1 MCMWLGRTGN
11 TILNITLIDFVSVLT
26 MFSWFI
32 RENIDMEDVNSI
44 ENLFFDLSTTYWPE
58 NMIMIKRLTN
68 ESSKPWSKYWIR

>member
-1 MCMWLGRTGN
+1 MWLGRTGD
-11 TILNITLIDFVSVLT
+11 TILNITLIDFVSILT

-44 ENLFFDLSTTYWPE
+44 ENLFFDISTTYWPE

>member
-44 ENLFFDLSTTYWPE
+44 ENYF
-58 NMIMIKRLTN
+58 LT
-68 ESSKPWSKYWIR
+68 

>member
-11 TILNITLIDFVSVLT
+11 TILNITLIDFVSVLK

-44 ENLFFDLSTTYWPE
+44 ENLFFDISTTYWPE

>member
-44 ENLFFDLSTTYWPE
+44 ENLFFDISTTYWPE

>member
-44 ENLFFDLSTTYWPE
+44 ENLFFDISTTYWPE
-58 NMIMIKRLTN
+58 NMITIKSLAN

>member
-1 MCMWLGRTGN
+1 MWLGRTGD

-44 ENLFFDLSTTYWPE
+44 ENLFFDISTTYWPE

>member
-44 ENLFFDLSTTYWPE
+44 ENLFFDISTTYWPE

-68 ESSKPWSKYWIR
+68 ESSKPRSKYWIR